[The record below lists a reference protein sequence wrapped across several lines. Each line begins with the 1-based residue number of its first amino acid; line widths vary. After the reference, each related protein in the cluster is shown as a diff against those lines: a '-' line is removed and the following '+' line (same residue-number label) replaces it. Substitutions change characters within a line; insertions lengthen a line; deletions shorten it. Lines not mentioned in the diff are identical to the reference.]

1 MLSQPTTNTTIE
13 LNLPKKL
20 HWTEPQTLH
29 QPKTPSEWFAL
40 KFPDSVARF
49 GCPFLEVRQSSCD
62 GFTRITP
69 IALNHDFFAGLLGGD
84 VKLSHSVIY
93 YEPEMQFYY
102 LEPVQNIYKPTT
114 PEKLQNYY
122 RAMILRCA
130 QELNGETDKLN
141 LFAEFRSD
149 KNARAVTNRA
159 KTILAAGR
167 EFFSATSPHQRIR
180 GPELHE
186 RLMRVLCETMLE
198 RSEGSCLTVT
208 QAYQVF
214 CRLAQQRQLD
224 QLKRS
229 MFKATMQDLVKDVHG
244 LGLRRDVPDLVGKQ
258 QEAWRGLKLVDC
270 EGLAA

>member
-1 MLSQPTTNTTIE
+1 MFYPPSTNTTIE
-13 LNLPKKL
+13 LNLPKKQ

-40 KFPDSVARF
+40 KFPDTISRF

-62 GFTRITP
+62 GFTHVTP

-84 VKLSHSVIY
+84 VKLNHSVIY

-102 LEPVQNIYKPTT
+102 REPVQNIYKPTT
-114 PEKLQNYY
+114 AEKLQNYY
-122 RAMILRCA
+122 RAMLLRCA

-159 KTILAAGR
+159 KSILAADHT
-167 EFFSATSPHQRIR
+167 FFSATSPHQRIK

-186 RLMRVLCETMLE
+186 RLMRNLVETMLE
-198 RSEGSCLTVT
+198 SRAEACLTVT
-208 QAYQVF
+208 QAYDVF
-214 CRLAQQRQLD
+214 CRLAEQRQLSP
-224 QLKRS
+224 LKRS
-229 MFKATMQDLVKDVHG
+229 LFRENMRDLVRERYG
-244 LGLRRDVPDLVGKQ
+244 LALRNDVPDTENRHQ
-258 QEAWRGLKLVDC
+258 QAWRGLAVVGS
-270 EGLAA
+270 EALAA